1 MASVIS
7 PVHSPIRTCQFSSLY
22 LSCNKISPSFA
33 LLKARSLSSKASS
46 LTFSPLPE
54 TIKPFSPVEPSGKA
68 LRFSGWSQELRR
80 RGSVEPPVAKA
91 AAADAEGAEIESAA
105 GLDLLIFS
113 FYFLF
118 SMKFRNFLILWLVAE
133 KWRERKGKKKK
144 KTLVIELLLKGPVFY
159 WLLLNF

>member
-1 MASVIS
+1 MASVIN

-22 LSCNKISPSFA
+22 LSSNKISPSFA

-54 TIKPFSPVEPSGKA
+54 TIKPFSPVETSGKA

-113 FYFLF
+113 IYFLF
-118 SMKFRNFLILWLVAE
+118 SMKFRNFLIL
-133 KWRERKGKKKK
+133 
-144 KTLVIELLLKGPVFY
+144 
-159 WLLLNF
+159 